1 MIGELLVHIILKIES
16 RFTSASPFFNMEER
30 SFKKGYDVA
39 LFEST
44 TNELW
49 FAEVKSGSI
58 QKGQKDASSAV
69 AGLINNAKKDLEMRL
84 KDSNV
89 SLWLNALNAAKL
101 SMSDSNHQKDAVIK
115 LLRQCSDDAVAGNNS
130 SDLFNVV
137 LSATLFHPISERTE
151 AAKVEQ
157 KYTEIIQEG
166 LFRKVL
172 IIVIQKETFD
182 AVYDFLES
190 EVTK

>member
-58 QKGQKDASSAV
+58 QKGQKNASSAV

>member
-1 MIGELLVHIILKIES
+1 
-16 RFTSASPFFNMEER
+16 
-30 SFKKGYDVA
+30 
-39 LFEST
+39 
-44 TNELW
+44 
-49 FAEVKSGSI
+49 
-58 QKGQKDASSAV
+58 
-69 AGLINNAKKDLEMRL
+69 MRL